1 MVDHTSTKKKSDVKV
16 TTITYA
22 AKFYYQVLILLNESK
37 YTALILQVVFAQLSP
52 QLDNKF
58 LSSTFSIEANDYYV
72 FNYYF
77 YTYIIY
83 M

>member
-16 TTITYA
+16 TTIMYG
-22 AKFYYQVLILLNESK
+22 AKILLPSTYSVESK

-58 LSSTFSIEANDYYV
+58 LSSTFSVKANDYYV

>member
-1 MVDHTSTKKKSDVKV
+1 MVDHTSAKKKSDVKV
-16 TTITYA
+16 TTIMYA
-22 AKFYYQVLILLNESK
+22 ANFFLPSTCSVESK

-58 LSSTFSIEANDYYV
+58 LSSTFYVEANDYYI

-77 YTYIIY
+77 YTYIIN